1 MDLIR
6 MQSTI
11 EDFHCCMDRISD
23 HDDFRH
29 VVDSAGLVDAASNCE
44 KFRLHACDKGSMV
57 DCFD

>member
-6 MQSTI
+6 MRSTI
-11 EDFHCCMDRISD
+11 EDFLSCMDRVGD

-29 VVDSAGLVDAASNCE
+29 VVGNASLIDATSNRE
-44 KFRLHACDKGSMV
+44 KFHLHACDKGSVM